1 MTNWVI
7 DLEPAGYGEKAK
19 MLLNG
24 EDIGISRQPIY
35 AAARILLGIGAH
47 PSDTAETRRK
57 GVTCMTGVIGGLAT
71 RSVSEPD
78 RSTINTIPFNPDTRF
93 PRLPSSQE

>member
-24 EDIGISRQPIY
+24 EDLGTSRQPIY
-35 AAARILLGIGAH
+35 AAARILLGIGAL
-47 PSDTAETRRK
+47 PSDTAETRRN
-57 GVTCMTGVIGGLAT
+57 GVTSMTGVIGSLAT
-71 RSVSEPD
+71 RTVSEPD
-78 RSTINTIPFNPDTRF
+78 LSTIRPLRFDPDRQF
-93 PRLPSSQE
+93 PRVHSAQE

>member
-24 EDIGISRQPIY
+24 EDLGTSRQPIY
-35 AAARILLGIGAH
+35 AAARILLGIGAL

-57 GVTCMTGVIGGLAT
+57 GVTCMTGVIGSLAT

-78 RSTINTIPFNPDTRF
+78 RTKITTIPFELNKRF
-93 PRLPSSQE
+93 PPLHSDQE

>member
-24 EDIGISRQPIY
+24 EDLGTSRQPIY
-35 AAARILLGIGAH
+35 AAARILLGIGAL

-57 GVTCMTGVIGGLAT
+57 GVTCMTGVIGSLAT
-71 RSVSEPD
+71 RTVSEPD
-78 RSTINTIPFNPDTRF
+78 RATIKTTRF
-93 PRLPSSQE
+93 DLDRQFPARTSAQE

>member
-24 EDIGISRQPIY
+24 EDLGTSRQPIY
-35 AAARILLGIGAH
+35 AAARILLGIGAL
-47 PSDTAETRRK
+47 PSDTAETRRN
-57 GVTCMTGVIGGLAT
+57 GVTCMTGVIGSLAT

-78 RSTINTIPFNPDTRF
+78 RSQMRTIPFELNKRF
-93 PRLPSSQE
+93 PPLHSDQE

>member
-7 DLEPAGYGEKAK
+7 DLEPAGYGEKAR

-24 EDIGISRQPIY
+24 EDLGTSRQPIY

-57 GVTCMTGVIGGLAT
+57 GVTCMTGVIGNLAT

-78 RSTINTIPFNPDTRF
+78 RSKITTIPFNIDTRF
-93 PRLPSSQE
+93 PTSPSVQE